1 LNASQ
6 AQLYCPVWKH
16 APSQL
21 HKLFGQ
27 EPWMHV
33 LAAVVAALDFVVDA
47 AAFVDDAAAFVVD
60 VLAFVVDDALPVSA
74 PGWSFPLTQLYDD
87 GG

>member
-33 LAAVVAALDFVVDA
+33 LAAVVA